1 MDQKTER
8 HEGRLNILQREIC
21 TELASV
27 IHPIVS
33 KKKKMVITTIEIN
46 GYSARVFGNVSK
58 RYQNKEV
65 VLEETERCEN
75 GVGVLEDKIYSA
87 GIFHRPILHSEVKY
101 NAIYQDNLSLC
112 SSP

>member
-1 MDQKTER
+1 MDCETKK

-27 IHPIVS
+27 IKPVVS
-33 KKKKMVITTIEIN
+33 KKKKMVVTTVEIN
-46 GYSARVFGNVSK
+46 GYSAKVFGNISK

-65 VLEETERCEN
+65 ILEETDKCEN
-75 GVGVLEDKIYSA
+75 GVGILEDKIYSA
-87 GIFHRPILHSEVKY
+87 GILHRPILHSEVRY
-101 NAIYQDNLSLC
+101 DSSYQESLRFL

>member
-8 HEGRLNILQREIC
+8 HEGRLNILQRDVC

-27 IHPIVS
+27 IHPVVS
-33 KKKKMVITTIEIN
+33 KKRKMVVTTIEIN
-46 GYSARVFGNVSK
+46 GYSAQVFGNISK

-75 GVGVLEDKIYSA
+75 GVGILEDKIYSA
-87 GIFHRPILHSEVKY
+87 GILHRPILHSEVKY
-101 NAIYQDNLSLC
+101 DSSYQDNLSLL